1 MRPRRAAVR
10 RAASAKAVA
19 RVQNRLLSRQAAV
32 QSRLTRT
39 LRQEQVEYGYSYT
52 ALFNGFSVR
61 TARKNL
67 EAIRNTKGVTC
78 AFVAGSYALPTTQQ
92 ADTQALQ
99 VALASSRFTGK
110 GMTIAVLDTG
120 LDTAHPAFANAPA
133 DAKFTKDYISG
144 VLQATDLNAEVLM
157 PGVTADDVYLS
168 AKIPFAFDYAGKDA
182 QVAPG
187 SKWDAEN
194 LEHGTHVAGI
204 AAGYAVDG
212 EGAVTFSGV
221 APDAQVIPMKVF
233 DDSGTGAATTTI
245 LAALEDAYRLGVDA
259 VNLSLG
265 SYGGF
270 TVDEDALINDVYNK
284 LDDAGIMVITAAGNE
299 TSSSYMNSY
308 GTDAPLTG
316 DPDNSVVAA
325 PSVYPAN
332 LSIAS
337 VEGQEVYAN
346 YVLLGDEKITYTDS
360 QTSFLGLDSYVS
372 LLKIYG
378 DVSDDLAAPYDY
390 VMVPGYGADSDYEGI
405 DVTGKIAVV
414 QRGGTD
420 ENGEP
425 ITFVTKI
432 QNALWKNAIGI
443 LVYNNDTE
451 HPDDCSIR
459 MSTNYYQ
466 LPAAFISYDAAS
478 MTENLMMSTASPV
491 VDPET
496 KLPYSPRL
504 QGSGLID
511 LSAATSSDVVLY
523 TDADRYGDTKPV
535 LNLGDD
541 VAKDGSYDLTF
552 HARNMGKTA
561 ARYDVSVIAMSPAVL
576 EQDGKT
582 YMSSH
587 DEALD
592 VTVSGDKTVTL
603 AAGATGDVKVSVSL
617 SQSQKAKLDAAY
629 ENGIYVEGFVV
640 LTAKDGGA
648 DLSIP
653 FLAYYGDWSAPG
665 MLDYATML
673 NEDTVPYSQLA
684 TELGA
689 YFTSSFAY
697 RLGAN
702 LSVTMDGAEKTSLK
716 AEHITVSP
724 NGDTYMDGV
733 ELVNVSQMRN
743 ASALHFT
750 VTNADGQ
757 EVWSDAVT
765 NVPKTIYVSSQGG
778 PIPATMYQ
786 DMAPD
791 AWYGTDNQ
799 GSALPDGQYYY
810 TITADPVTDHESRN
824 VRDTLTFPVY
834 IDTQAPQLDQGC
846 VTLSTGADGRTTLG
860 MQVSDEHLYLDTE
873 IFVANDD
880 GTISPSSENILHK
893 NVGLTDMPDVTSDAV
908 SVDVTDYA
916 GKLLY
921 VQLTD
926 WGYNHAAYL
935 VQLPDTFEGTTLSL
949 SDTTA
954 FLFTGEQQQ
963 LVAFDTDTDTALTWT
978 SSIADVAS
986 VDGSGLVTAKAPGV
1000 TTVTATSTTQDTVQC
1015 FVTVV
1020 PKWYDGIQATQD
1032 TIHLKLGQGADLS
1045 QYLTLLDESGVVIP
1059 ELNPVNYASLDESI
1073 LSVDASGH
1081 VTALHTGTGMVRALL
1096 NTGDYALIAVEV
1108 TCDHDH
1114 TTRTETPAA
1123 CTQDGSVTV
1132 TCDDCGAVLSTETI
1146 PATGHDYK
1154 DGKCTVCGAADPDY
1168 RPEQPEDPG
1177 QPEKPEQP
1185 ANPGVKTGDSGV
1197 LLYMGLM
1204 LLALTGSAWV
1214 LRKKRAR

>member
-1 MRPRRAAVR
+1 MYPARLGGRNAKRLTVRSVTPADLSQTMGNTTQQMTAQPQDPNEVVDILVELDDEPAAAVL
-10 RAASAKAVA
+10 AAQSLTPGTAAAEKTAAK
-19 RVQNRLLSRQAAV
+19 VQQTLLRRQATV
-32 QSRLTRT
+32 QSRLDRS
-39 LRQEQVEYGYSYT
+39 LRQEQVDYTYSYT
-52 ALFNGFSVR
+52 MLFNGFALR

-67 EAIRNTKGVTC
+67 ETIQSAKGVSR
-78 AFVAGSYALPTTQQ
+78 AFVAGSYTLPTVEQ

-99 VALASSRFTGK
+99 VALATNQFTGK
-110 GMTIAVLDTG
+110 GMTIAVLDTV

-133 DAKFTKDYISG
+133 DAKFTKDYVSG
-144 VLQATDLNAEVLM
+144 VLQAADLNAEALM

-187 SKWDAEN
+187 SKWDAAN

-204 AAGYAVDG
+204 SAGYAVDG

-245 LAALEDAYRLGVDA
+245 LAALEDACRLGVDA

-332 LSIAS
+332 LSIA
-337 VEGQEVYAN
+337 
-346 YVLLGDEKITYTDS
+346 
-360 QTSFLGLDSYVS
+360 
-372 LLKIYG
+372 
-378 DVSDDLAAPYDY
+378 
-390 VMVPGYGADSDYEGI
+390 
-405 DVTGKIAVV
+405 
-414 QRGGTD
+414 
-420 ENGEP
+420 
-425 ITFVTKI
+425 
-432 QNALWKNAIGI
+432 
-443 LVYNNDTE
+443 
-451 HPDDCSIR
+451 
-459 MSTNYYQ
+459 
-466 LPAAFISYDAAS
+466 
-478 MTENLMMSTASPV
+478 
-491 VDPET
+491 
-496 KLPYSPRL
+496 
-504 QGSGLID
+504 
-511 LSAATSSDVVLY
+511 TSSDVVLC
-523 TDADRYGDTKPV
+523 TDADQYGDTKPV
-535 LNLGDD
+535 LDLGDD
-541 VAKDGSYDLTF
+541 VAKNGSYDLTF
-552 HARNMGKTA
+552 HARNMGKDA
-561 ARYDVSVIAMSPAVL
+561 VQYDVSVIAMSPAVL

-640 LTAKDGGA
+640 LTAKDGSA

-673 NEDTVPYSQLA
+673 NEDTVPYSQFS

-716 AEHITVSP
+716 AEHITISP

-733 ELVNVSQMRN
+733 ELVNVSQMRS

-765 NVPKTIYVSSQGG
+765 NFPKTIYVSSQGG

-791 AWYGTDNQ
+791 A
-799 GSALPDGQYYY
+799 
-810 TITADPVTDHESRN
+810 
-824 VRDTLTFPVY
+824 
-834 IDTQAPQLDQGC
+834 
-846 VTLSTGADGRTTLG
+846 
-860 MQVSDEHLYLDTE
+860 
-873 IFVANDD
+873 
-880 GTISPSSENILHK
+880 
-893 NVGLTDMPDVTSDAV
+893 
-908 SVDVTDYA
+908 
-916 GKLLY
+916 
-921 VQLTD
+921 
-926 WGYNHAAYL
+926 
-935 VQLPDTFEGTTLSL
+935 
-949 SDTTA
+949 
-954 FLFTGEQQQ
+954 
-963 LVAFDTDTDTALTWT
+963 
-978 SSIADVAS
+978 
-986 VDGSGLVTAKAPGV
+986 
-1000 TTVTATSTTQDTVQC
+1000 
-1015 FVTVV
+1015 
-1020 PKWYDGIQATQD
+1020 
-1032 TIHLKLGQGADLS
+1032 
-1045 QYLTLLDESGVVIP
+1045 
-1059 ELNPVNYASLDESI
+1059 
-1073 LSVDASGH
+1073 
-1081 VTALHTGTGMVRALL
+1081 
-1096 NTGDYALIAVEV
+1096 
-1108 TCDHDH
+1108 
-1114 TTRTETPAA
+1114 
-1123 CTQDGSVTV
+1123 
-1132 TCDDCGAVLSTETI
+1132 
-1146 PATGHDYK
+1146 
-1154 DGKCTVCGAADPDY
+1154 
-1168 RPEQPEDPG
+1168 
-1177 QPEKPEQP
+1177 
-1185 ANPGVKTGDSGV
+1185 
-1197 LLYMGLM
+1197 
-1204 LLALTGSAWV
+1204 
-1214 LRKKRAR
+1214 

>member
-1 MRPRRAAVR
+1 MKKRIL
-10 RAASAKAVA
+10 SLCMAVA
-19 RVQNRLLSRQAAV
+19 MLLSCLCITPAAAADNGLRVQ
-32 QSRLTRT
+32 
-39 LRQEQVEYGYSYT
+39 
-52 ALFNGFSVR
+52 
-61 TARKNL
+61 
-67 EAIRNTKGVTC
+67 
-78 AFVAGSYALPTTQQ
+78 FVAPS
-92 ADTQALQ
+92 
-99 VALASSRFTGK
+99 
-110 GMTIAVLDTG
+110 
-120 LDTAHPAFANAPA
+120 
-133 DAKFTKDYISG
+133 
-144 VLQATDLNAEVLM
+144 E
-157 PGVTADDVYLS
+157 
-168 AKIPFAFDYAGKDA
+168 
-182 QVAPG
+182 
-187 SKWDAEN
+187 E
-194 LEHGTHVAGI
+194 
-204 AAGYAVDG
+204 
-212 EGAVTFSGV
+212 
-221 APDAQVIPMKVF
+221 
-233 DDSGTGAATTTI
+233 
-245 LAALEDAYRLGVDA
+245 
-259 VNLSLG
+259 
-265 SYGGF
+265 
-270 TVDEDALINDVYNK
+270 LIR
-284 LDDAGIMVITAAGNE
+284 
-299 TSSSYMNSY
+299 
-308 GTDAPLTG
+308 
-316 DPDNSVVAA
+316 
-325 PSVYPAN
+325 
-332 LSIAS
+332 
-337 VEGQEVYAN
+337 
-346 YVLLGDEKITYTDS
+346 

-405 DVTGKIAVV
+405 DVT
-414 QRGGTD
+414 
-420 ENGEP
+420 
-425 ITFVTKI
+425 
-432 QNALWKNAIGI
+432 
-443 LVYNNDTE
+443 
-451 HPDDCSIR
+451 
-459 MSTNYYQ
+459 
-466 LPAAFISYDAAS
+466 
-478 MTENLMMSTASPV
+478 
-491 VDPET
+491 
-496 KLPYSPRL
+496 
-504 QGSGLID
+504 
-511 LSAATSSDVVLY
+511 SSDVVLY
-523 TDADRYGDTKPV
+523 TDADQYGDTKPV

-541 VAKDGSYDLTF
+541 VARNGSYDLTF
-552 HARNMGKTA
+552 HARNMGKDA

-603 AAGATGDVKVSVSL
+603 AAGATGGVKVSVSL

-716 AEHITVSP
+716 AEHITISP

-791 AWYGTDNQ
+791 AWYGTDNN
-799 GSALPDGQYYY
+799 GNALPDGQYYY

-846 VTLSTGADGRTTLG
+846 VTLSTGADGRTTL
-860 MQVSDEHLYLDTE
+860 
-873 IFVANDD
+873 
-880 GTISPSSENILHK
+880 
-893 NVGLTDMPDVTSDAV
+893 
-908 SVDVTDYA
+908 
-916 GKLLY
+916 
-921 VQLTD
+921 
-926 WGYNHAAYL
+926 
-935 VQLPDTFEGTTLSL
+935 SL

-978 SSIADVAS
+978 SSNADVAS
-986 VDGSGLVTAKAPGV
+986 VDENGLVTAKAPGV
-1000 TTVTATSTTQDTVQC
+1000 TTVTATTANGASVSCVVGVSDQLTYTGLRLDFDEMPTTMYFDSTIDLPGVYLEPYGFALSGKHNTYGTDGLTWSVSDPTIADLDEYSKTTLVANKDGKSGDVTVTAEYHGMTASFTVHVGPYPGSVELYHGWIQARSNRIFLQGKQGIVGAGRDGIHATDTAATSDDQIITFTNSDPNVVDLTNPVIRATSNRDLPDECAFVDARDPGNAVITATATSTTQDTVQC

-1032 TIHLKLGQGADLS
+1032 TIHLKLGQGADLT

-1132 TCDDCGAVLSTETI
+1132 TCDDCGTVLSTEAI

-1168 RPEQPEDPG
+1168 RPEQPENPG

-1185 ANPGVKTGDSGV
+1185 ENPGVKTGDSGV

-1214 LRKKRAR
+1214 PWKKRAR

>member
-144 VLQATDLNAEVLM
+144 VLQAADLNAEVLM

-308 GTDAPLTG
+308 GTNAPLTG
-316 DPDNSVVAA
+316 DPDNSVVAVTA
-325 PSVYPAN
+325 EYPAN

-1132 TCDDCGAVLSTETI
+1132 TCDDCGTVLSTEAI

-1168 RPEQPEDPG
+1168 RPEQPENPG

>member
-1 MRPRRAAVR
+1 MQPRRAAVR

-144 VLQATDLNAEVLM
+144 VLQAADLNAEVLM

-187 SKWDAEN
+187 SKWEAEN

-346 YVLLGDEKITYTDS
+346 YVLLGGEKITYTDS

-880 GTISPSSENILHK
+880 GTIGSRSEKLLHK
-893 NVGLTDMPDVTSDAV
+893 NVGLADMPDVTSDAV

-1020 PKWYDGIQATQD
+1020 PKWYDGIQATQN

-1132 TCDDCGAVLSTETI
+1132 TCDDCGTVLSTEAI

-1168 RPEQPEDPG
+1168 RPEQPENPG

>member
-1 MRPRRAAVR
+1 MYPARLGGRNAKRLTVRSVTPADLSQTMGNTTQQMTAQPQDPNEVVDILVELDDEPTAAVL
-10 RAASAKAVA
+10 AAQSLTPGTAAAEKTAAK
-19 RVQNRLLSRQAAV
+19 VQQTLLRRQATV
-32 QSRLTRT
+32 QSRLDRS
-39 LRQEQVEYGYSYT
+39 LRQEQVDYTYSYT
-52 ALFNGFSVR
+52 MLFNGFALR

-67 EAIRNTKGVTC
+67 ETIQSAKGVSR
-78 AFVAGSYALPTTQQ
+78 AFVAGSYTLPTVEQ

-99 VALASSRFTGK
+99 VALATNQFTGK

-133 DAKFTKDYISG
+133 DAKFTKDYVSG
-144 VLQATDLNAEVLM
+144 VLQAADLNAEALM

-187 SKWDAEN
+187 SKWDAAN

-204 AAGYAVDG
+204 SAGYAVDG

-245 LAALEDAYRLGVDA
+245 LAALEDACRLGVDA

-332 LSIAS
+332 LSIA
-337 VEGQEVYAN
+337 
-346 YVLLGDEKITYTDS
+346 
-360 QTSFLGLDSYVS
+360 
-372 LLKIYG
+372 
-378 DVSDDLAAPYDY
+378 
-390 VMVPGYGADSDYEGI
+390 
-405 DVTGKIAVV
+405 
-414 QRGGTD
+414 
-420 ENGEP
+420 
-425 ITFVTKI
+425 
-432 QNALWKNAIGI
+432 
-443 LVYNNDTE
+443 
-451 HPDDCSIR
+451 
-459 MSTNYYQ
+459 
-466 LPAAFISYDAAS
+466 
-478 MTENLMMSTASPV
+478 
-491 VDPET
+491 
-496 KLPYSPRL
+496 
-504 QGSGLID
+504 
-511 LSAATSSDVVLY
+511 TSSDVVLC
-523 TDADRYGDTKPV
+523 TDADQYGDTKPV
-535 LNLGDD
+535 LDLGDD
-541 VAKDGSYDLTF
+541 VAKNGSYDLTF
-552 HARNMGKTA
+552 HARNMGKDA
-561 ARYDVSVIAMSPAVL
+561 VQYDVSVIAMSPAVL

-640 LTAKDGGA
+640 LTAKDGSA

-673 NEDTVPYSQLA
+673 NEDTVPYSQFS

-716 AEHITVSP
+716 AEHITISP

-733 ELVNVSQMRN
+733 ELVNVSQMRS

-765 NVPKTIYVSSQGG
+765 NFPKTIYVSSQGG

-791 AWYGTDNQ
+791 A
-799 GSALPDGQYYY
+799 
-810 TITADPVTDHESRN
+810 
-824 VRDTLTFPVY
+824 
-834 IDTQAPQLDQGC
+834 
-846 VTLSTGADGRTTLG
+846 
-860 MQVSDEHLYLDTE
+860 
-873 IFVANDD
+873 
-880 GTISPSSENILHK
+880 
-893 NVGLTDMPDVTSDAV
+893 
-908 SVDVTDYA
+908 
-916 GKLLY
+916 
-921 VQLTD
+921 
-926 WGYNHAAYL
+926 
-935 VQLPDTFEGTTLSL
+935 
-949 SDTTA
+949 
-954 FLFTGEQQQ
+954 
-963 LVAFDTDTDTALTWT
+963 
-978 SSIADVAS
+978 
-986 VDGSGLVTAKAPGV
+986 
-1000 TTVTATSTTQDTVQC
+1000 
-1015 FVTVV
+1015 
-1020 PKWYDGIQATQD
+1020 
-1032 TIHLKLGQGADLS
+1032 
-1045 QYLTLLDESGVVIP
+1045 
-1059 ELNPVNYASLDESI
+1059 
-1073 LSVDASGH
+1073 
-1081 VTALHTGTGMVRALL
+1081 
-1096 NTGDYALIAVEV
+1096 
-1108 TCDHDH
+1108 
-1114 TTRTETPAA
+1114 
-1123 CTQDGSVTV
+1123 
-1132 TCDDCGAVLSTETI
+1132 
-1146 PATGHDYK
+1146 
-1154 DGKCTVCGAADPDY
+1154 
-1168 RPEQPEDPG
+1168 
-1177 QPEKPEQP
+1177 
-1185 ANPGVKTGDSGV
+1185 
-1197 LLYMGLM
+1197 
-1204 LLALTGSAWV
+1204 
-1214 LRKKRAR
+1214 

>member
-1 MRPRRAAVR
+1 MYAAGRSVRTETCGRAAVR

-144 VLQATDLNAEVLM
+144 VLQAADLNAEVLM

-233 DDSGTGAATTTI
+233 DDSGTGAATATI
-245 LAALEDAYRLGVDA
+245 LAALEDTYRLGVDA

-360 QTSFLGLDSYVS
+360 QTSFLSLDSYVS

-420 ENGEP
+420 ENAEP
-425 ITFVTKI
+425 NPSAG
-432 QNALWKNAIGI
+432 Q
-443 LVYNNDTE
+443 
-451 HPDDCSIR
+451 
-459 MSTNYYQ
+459 MSTFTSIGATPDLRIKPELSAVGGNVYSSIPTVEGKGDYASMSGTSMASPYVAGASV
-466 LPAAFISYDAAS
+466 LVKSYMAENWTGSYDAAS

-523 TDADRYGDTKPV
+523 TDADQYGDTKPV

-541 VAKDGSYDLTF
+541 VAKSGSYDLTF
-552 HARNMGKTA
+552 HARNMGKDA
-561 ARYDVSVIAMSPAVL
+561 ARYDVSVIAMSPA
-576 EQDGKT
+576 T
-582 YMSSH
+582 
-587 DEALD
+587 
-592 VTVSGDKTVTL
+592 
-603 AAGATGDVKVSVSL
+603 
-617 SQSQKAKLDAAY
+617 
-629 ENGIYVEGFVV
+629 
-640 LTAKDGGA
+640 
-648 DLSIP
+648 
-653 FLAYYGDWSAPG
+653 
-665 MLDYATML
+665 
-673 NEDTVPYSQLA
+673 
-684 TELGA
+684 
-689 YFTSSFAY
+689 
-697 RLGAN
+697 
-702 LSVTMDGAEKTSLK
+702 
-716 AEHITVSP
+716 
-724 NGDTYMDGV
+724 
-733 ELVNVSQMRN
+733 
-743 ASALHFT
+743 
-750 VTNADGQ
+750 
-757 EVWSDAVT
+757 
-765 NVPKTIYVSSQGG
+765 
-778 PIPATMYQ
+778 
-786 DMAPD
+786 
-791 AWYGTDNQ
+791 
-799 GSALPDGQYYY
+799 
-810 TITADPVTDHESRN
+810 
-824 VRDTLTFPVY
+824 
-834 IDTQAPQLDQGC
+834 
-846 VTLSTGADGRTTLG
+846 
-860 MQVSDEHLYLDTE
+860 
-873 IFVANDD
+873 
-880 GTISPSSENILHK
+880 
-893 NVGLTDMPDVTSDAV
+893 
-908 SVDVTDYA
+908 
-916 GKLLY
+916 
-921 VQLTD
+921 
-926 WGYNHAAYL
+926 
-935 VQLPDTFEGTTLSL
+935 
-949 SDTTA
+949 
-954 FLFTGEQQQ
+954 
-963 LVAFDTDTDTALTWT
+963 
-978 SSIADVAS
+978 
-986 VDGSGLVTAKAPGV
+986 
-1000 TTVTATSTTQDTVQC
+1000 
-1015 FVTVV
+1015 
-1020 PKWYDGIQATQD
+1020 
-1032 TIHLKLGQGADLS
+1032 
-1045 QYLTLLDESGVVIP
+1045 
-1059 ELNPVNYASLDESI
+1059 
-1073 LSVDASGH
+1073 
-1081 VTALHTGTGMVRALL
+1081 
-1096 NTGDYALIAVEV
+1096 
-1108 TCDHDH
+1108 
-1114 TTRTETPAA
+1114 

-1185 ANPGVKTGDSGV
+1185 ANPGVKSGDSGV